1 MDDLIT
7 EMQKGV
13 FERQGVNGSWGI
25 VCLGRINTEHK
36 DDANF
41 IAVFYQFIMLC
52 ARVFSLVGI
61 NVSVMADTDVIA
73 SSHRRLACLLLAH
86 FAHTKILSAGFQRC
100 CDASLSGL
108 TCTVY
113 LSEPM
118 IDTRVN

>member
-7 EMQKGV
+7 EMQKEV

-41 IAVFYQFIMLC
+41 IAAFHQFIMLC
-52 ARVFSLVGI
+52 ARVSLLVGI
-61 NVSVMADTDVIA
+61 NMSVLAAPDVIA
-73 SSHRRLACLLLAH
+73 SSHQCFACLLLA
-86 FAHTKILSAGFQRC
+86 FAITRSLSAGLQCYSDTYVF
-100 CDASLSGL
+100 

-113 LSEPM
+113 FSEPM
-118 IDTRVN
+118 IDTRVV